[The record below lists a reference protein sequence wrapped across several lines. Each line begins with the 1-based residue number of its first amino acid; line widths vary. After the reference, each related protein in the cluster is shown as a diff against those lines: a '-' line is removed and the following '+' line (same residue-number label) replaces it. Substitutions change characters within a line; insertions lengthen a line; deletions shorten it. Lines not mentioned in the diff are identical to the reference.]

1 MEKKWTKWYAK
12 TLHVIAYRSKE
23 MLFGM
28 HAFNYNCFLDYFNC
42 VFTQIRCLSVLLYGN
57 PMKVSFWC
65 IYREECYASEWSVP
79 RTGSNTGEYQW
90 EKVLLLSQ
98 SQCLY
103 HNKIFVLFIG
113 KSVMLVNGAYRGQ
126 AATLES
132 INERKFSCSVSL
144 NVCIITRYLFY
155 L

>member
-1 MEKKWTKWYAK
+1 MERTEDRQQHLRVSMRGSSPA
-12 TLHVIAYRSKE
+12 
-23 MLFGM
+23 
-28 HAFNYNCFLDYFNC
+28 
-42 VFTQIRCLSVLLYGN
+42 QSVS
-57 PMKVSFWC
+57 MSVSYQDIC
-65 IYREECYASEWSVP
+65 SIYRKECYASEWSVP
-79 RTGSNTGEYQW
+79 RTGSNTGEYQG
-90 EKVLLLSQ
+90 EEVLLLSQ

-103 HNKIFVLFIG
+103 HNKIFVVFIG